1 MRFKIQILGIS
12 FIFSLLG
19 IRCNMMKCTGER
31 LFEIKN
37 AYYQSWVAK
46 TNENGTNIFIDLVK
60 TKEGVTFDS
69 IIFRGLKLPVFIEDK
84 EGTLHLKSIINSFI
98 SKIKPDFKVADAPDQ
113 LIYTFKGKKHSY
125 LLKNIRRENMKYL

>member
-1 MRFKIQILGIS
+1 
-12 FIFSLLG
+12 
-19 IRCNMMKCTGER
+19 MKCSGER
-31 LFEIKN
+31 LFEIKD
-37 AYYQSWVAK
+37 AHYQSWVAK

-69 IIFRGLKLPVFIEDK
+69 IIFRGLELPVFIEDK
-84 EGTLHLKSIINSFI
+84 EGTLHLKSIINLDI
-98 SKIKPDFKVADAPDQ
+98 SKIKPDYKVANAPDR